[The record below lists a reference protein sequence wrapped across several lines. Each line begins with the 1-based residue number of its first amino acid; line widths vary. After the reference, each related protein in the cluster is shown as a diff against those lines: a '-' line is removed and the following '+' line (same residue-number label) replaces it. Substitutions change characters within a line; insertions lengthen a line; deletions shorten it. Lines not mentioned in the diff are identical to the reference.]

1 MMRGSRGFVPGQPGD
16 SSLRNRVVRGPSSR
30 YSTVVNLSSQAALP
44 RVGGL
49 VTACSFV
56 SAFARHRGAYMKP
69 PSFVNKQYTLALLGY
84 IESRGYPLLERR
96 QGLNAR
102 GTWLLDSTRHQVPN
116 QRSWHLEA
124 NASRFETEASILG
137 DEASSSESEASN
149 LEEKVSSSKADASRS
164 NREACL
170 QSLVLL

>member
-49 VTACSFV
+49 MTACSFA
-56 SAFARHRGAYMKP
+56 SAFARHGGAYMKP

-124 NASRFETEASILG
+124 KASILG